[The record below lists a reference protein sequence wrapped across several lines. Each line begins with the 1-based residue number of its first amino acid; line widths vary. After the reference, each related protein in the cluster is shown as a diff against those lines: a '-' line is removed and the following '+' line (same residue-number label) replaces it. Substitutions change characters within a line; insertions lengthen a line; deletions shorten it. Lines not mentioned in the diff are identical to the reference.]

1 MHKLTTANGHDVPMV
16 GLGTY
21 PLQGEAMASM
31 ALDAFKCGYRLID
44 TADDYRG
51 ETGLGLALSRLNN
64 ETGFRREDVFIQT
77 KISQDN
83 AYGDEPLE
91 GVWFNK
97 LSKYQNRHTVEE
109 VVMDKVNISLR
120 ELQTDY
126 IDSLFIHY
134 PFPDYYEDI
143 WDVMMRL
150 KKEGKVRYIGVSNF
164 HINHIEKLKAIGEC
178 PSINQI
184 YVSPLSIKQEDLEY
198 SINSAIQ
205 LMTYSPLMDLV
216 HGQLNDNILMSL
228 AEKYRKTK
236 HQVILRWNIDRGCM
250 PLPRTTNPNR
260 LLGNFD
266 LFDFK
271 LTEEEIKA
279 ISAMNR
285 DLQILVESKQCPGL

>member
-1 MHKLTTANGHDVPMV
+1 
-16 GLGTY
+16 
-21 PLQGEAMASM
+21 MA
-31 ALDAFKCGYRLID
+31 
-44 TADDYRG
+44 
-51 ETGLGLALSRLNN
+51 
-64 ETGFRREDVFIQT
+64 
-77 KISQDN
+77 
-83 AYGDEPLE
+83 

-109 VVMDKVNISLR
+109 VVMDKVTISLR

-126 IDSLFIHY
+126 IDSLLIHY
-134 PFPDYYEDI
+134 PFPGYYEDI

-164 HINHIEKLKAIGEC
+164 HINHLEKLKSIGEC

-184 YVSPLSIKQEDLEY
+184 YVSPLSIKHEDLEY
-198 SINSAIQ
+198 SINNAIQ

-216 HGQLNDNILMSL
+216 HGQLNDNILMPL

-260 LLGNFD
+260 LLGNFE

-271 LTEEEIKA
+271 LTEEEIEA

-285 DLQILVESKQCPGL
+285 DLQFLVESKQCPGL

>member
-21 PLQGEAMASM
+21 PLQGGVMANM
-31 ALDAFKCGYRLID
+31 ALDAFKCGFRLID

-51 ETGLGLALSRLNN
+51 ETGLGLALSRLDN
-64 ETGFRREDVFIQT
+64 ETGLKREDVFIQT

-83 AYGDEPLE
+83 AHGDEPLE

-97 LSKYQNRHTVEE
+97 LSKYQNHHTVEE
-109 VVMDKVNISLR
+109 VVIDKVNISLR

-126 IDSLFIHY
+126 IDSLLIHY
-134 PFPDYYEDI
+134 PFLDYYEDI

-164 HINHIEKLKAIGEC
+164 HINHIEKLKSIGEC

-184 YVSPLSIKQEDLEY
+184 YISPLSIKQEDLEY
-198 SINSAIQ
+198 SINNAIQ

-216 HGQLNDNILMSL
+216 HGQLSDNILMPL

-271 LTEEEIKA
+271 LTGEEIKA